1 MLTKFIFL
9 QNDGF
14 TTVVILSAGK
24 KKKRCFSNSTV
35 LATVKKKKFVVIGEK
50 MKGMMKT
57 NVSSSCL
64 RICFLVH
71 GTSDWTNTMNIIVTI
86 KISKENWKLKH

>member
-24 KKKRCFSNSTV
+24 KKKKGV
-35 LATVKKKKFVVIGEK
+35 LAIPQ
-50 MKGMMKT
+50 
-57 NVSSSCL
+57 CWQL
-64 RICFLVH
+64 
-71 GTSDWTNTMNIIVTI
+71 
-86 KISKENWKLKH
+86 

>member
-35 LATVKKKKFVVIGEK
+35 LATVKKKK
-50 MKGMMKT
+50 
-57 NVSSSCL
+57 
-64 RICFLVH
+64 ICSHWGKDERDDENKCFQFMFKNLFS
-71 GTSDWTNTMNIIVTI
+71 GTWNIWLDKYNEHYSDN
-86 KISKENWKLKH
+86 